1 MVPWI
6 RRVSGLVKP
15 DTSAEPG
22 FCRLRTGTGLAAPL
36 FMPDATSQAVQPLS
50 QRTAKLAALEPSS
63 FPVLSLY
70 LNLLPDKT
78 G

>member
-1 MVPWI
+1 MDTPGI
-6 RRVSGLVKP
+6 GLVKP

-22 FCRLRTGTGLAAPL
+22 LCRLRTGTGLAAPL

-70 LNLLPDKT
+70 LNLLPDET